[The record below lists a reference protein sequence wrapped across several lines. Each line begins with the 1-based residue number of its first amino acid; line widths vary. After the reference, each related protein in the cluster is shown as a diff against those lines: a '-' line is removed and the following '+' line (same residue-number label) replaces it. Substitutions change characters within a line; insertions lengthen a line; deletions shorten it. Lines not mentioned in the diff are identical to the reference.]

1 MEVVVMSLH
10 RAVLAAAILF
20 FATLVPAAERPRAA
34 PAAVPYVQDMWWSGT
49 RENGW
54 GVSIVQRAD
63 RLFAVIYAYNDAG
76 NPVWYVMPAGQ
87 WDAERKTIS
96 GPLYSPRGTPFF
108 SYDASRLRVGSPVG
122 TATLTFSGKEQGIL
136 GYTINGV
143 MRNKSIVRQP
153 LSPPSTSRIANPVD
167 MWWGGEEE
175 IGWGLAISQQDA
187 TLFSIWLTYDLTGAA
202 TWYVLPG
209 GRADDANIYEG
220 RIYRTTGTPWA
231 AHEFDSARLQVSD
244 VGSFRMRFNADGVA
258 ATLDYAIDGRTGRFS
273 LVRQPL

>member
-1 MEVVVMSLH
+1 MFLRRVFI
-10 RAVLAAAILF
+10 AAAILL
-20 FATLVPAAERPRAA
+20 FAPLA
-34 PAAVPYVQDMWWSGT
+34 PAADRARTAPAVLPQVQDMWWSGT

-54 GVSIVQRAD
+54 GVSIGQRGE
-63 RLFAVIYAYNDAG
+63 RLFAVVYAYNDAG
-76 NPVWYVMPAGQ
+76 NPVWYVMPGGN
-87 WDAERKTIS
+87 WDAQRKTFS

-108 SYDASRLRVGSPVG
+108 SYDASRLRVGAPVG
-122 TATLTFSGKEQGIL
+122 QATLTFSGTEQGIL

-153 LSPPSTSRIANPVD
+153 LSPPSTGKIANAVD
-167 MWWGGEEE
+167 MWWGGEGET
-175 IGWGLAISQQDA
+175 GWGLAISQQDA
-187 TLFSIWLTYDLTGAA
+187 TLFSIWLTYDVAGAA

-209 GRADDANIYEG
+209 GRGDDANVYEG

-231 AHEFDSARLQVSD
+231 AHEFDSTRLQVSD

-258 ATLDYAIDGRTGRFS
+258 AMLDYAMEGRTGRFS